1 MAGDFMRII
10 PAENKQPL
18 TSIRVIGVG
27 GGGGNALNHMIEE
40 GIEGVEFIAVNTD
53 AQDLQKNLA
62 SIKLQIGEKLT
73 GGRGTGGDPRKGEE
87 AAKES
92 EEIISE
98 KIKNS
103 NMIFIT
109 AGMGGGTGTGAAPV
123 IAEIAQKMG
132 ILTVGVVTTPF
143 LFEGAKKMQKA
154 MSGIE
159 NLKERLNSII
169 IIPNEKVKAL
179 NNGQISFKDAFKQ
192 ADSLLM
198 NAVKGIADIITT
210 TGFMNV
216 DFEDVKTVMSAGGQA
231 VMGMGEGEGEER
243 VLDAIKQAIANPL
256 VEIKSIK
263 GARGLLINFTC
274 GEDIIMDEI
283 SSGIEYLTKEVSKEA
298 EIKFGVVLDKN
309 YEGRVRVTV
318 IATGFNEDRA
328 SSIPVSSRGIETP
341 SGLGGLLNPI
351 DPVEGTTVNDDS
363 NPNVNWVNTPTSIG
377 SSTGSSSL
385 EDFMEPTFKRNKKG
399 DKID

>member
-1 MAGDFMRII
+1 MAGNFMRIK
-10 PAENKQPL
+10 PAENRQPL

-40 GIEGVEFIAVNTD
+40 GIEGVDFIAVNTD

-62 SIKLQIGEKLT
+62 PIKIQIGEKLT

-92 EEIISE
+92 EEVISE
-98 KIKNS
+98 RLKNS

-123 IAEIAQKMG
+123 IAEIAQKLG

-143 LFEGAKKMQKA
+143 LFEGPKKMQKA

-159 NLKERLNSII
+159 NLREKLNSII
-169 IIPNEKVKAL
+169 IIPNEKVKEL
-179 NNGQISFKDAFKQ
+179 NNGNISFKDAFKQ

-231 VMGMGEGEGEER
+231 VMGMGEGEGDEK
-243 VLDAIKQAIANPL
+243 VYDAIKQAIENPL
-256 VEIKSIK
+256 VDIKSIK
-263 GARGLLINFTC
+263 GAKGLLINFTC
-274 GEDIIMDEI
+274 GEDITMEEI
-283 SSGIEYLTKEVSKEA
+283 TGGVEYLTKEVSKEA

-318 IATGFNEDRA
+318 IATGFYSDKT

-351 DPVEGTTVNDDS
+351 DPVEINQVTDEQNT
-363 NPNVNWVNTPTSIG
+363 NVNWINTPTSLDD
-377 SSTGSSSL
+377 SMGSSSL
-385 EDFMEPTFKRNKKG
+385 EDFKEPTFKRNKKV
-399 DKID
+399 D

>member
-1 MAGDFMRII
+1 MAGNFMRIK
-10 PAENKQPL
+10 PAENRQPL

-40 GIEGVEFIAVNTD
+40 GIEGVDFIAVNTD

-62 SIKLQIGEKLT
+62 PIKIQIGEKLT

-92 EEIISE
+92 EEVISE
-98 KIKNS
+98 RLKNS

-123 IAEIAQKMG
+123 IAEIAQKLG

-143 LFEGAKKMQKA
+143 LFEGPKKMQKA

-159 NLKERLNSII
+159 NLREKLNSII
-169 IIPNEKVKAL
+169 IIPNEKVKEL
-179 NNGQISFKDAFKQ
+179 NNGNISFKDAFKQ

-231 VMGMGEGEGEER
+231 VMGMGEGEGDEK
-243 VLDAIKQAIANPL
+243 VYDAIKQAIENPL
-256 VEIKSIK
+256 VDIKSIK
-263 GARGLLINFTC
+263 GAKGLLINFTC
-274 GEDIIMDEI
+274 GEDITMEEI
-283 SSGIEYLTKEVSKEA
+283 TGGVEYLTKEVSKEA

-318 IATGFNEDRA
+318 IATGFYSDKT
-328 SSIPVSSRGIETP
+328 SSITVSSRGIETP

-351 DPVEGTTVNDDS
+351 DHMEVNQVNDDQ
-363 NPNVNWVNTPTSIG
+363 NTNVNWINTPTSLDD
-377 SSTGSSSL
+377 SMGSSSL
-385 EDFMEPTFKRNKKG
+385 EDFKEPTFKRNKKV
-399 DKID
+399 D

>member
-1 MAGDFMRII
+1 MAGNFMRIK
-10 PAENKQPL
+10 PAENRQPL

-40 GIEGVEFIAVNTD
+40 GIEGVDFIAVNTD

-62 SIKLQIGEKLT
+62 PIKIQIGEKLT

-92 EEIISE
+92 EEVISE
-98 KIKNS
+98 KLKNS

-123 IAEIAQKMG
+123 IAEIAQKLG

-159 NLKERLNSII
+159 NLREKLNSII
-169 IIPNEKVKAL
+169 IIPNEKVKEL
-179 NNGQISFKDAFKQ
+179 NNGNISFKDAFKQ

-231 VMGMGEGEGEER
+231 VMGMGEGEGDER
-243 VLDAIKQAIANPL
+243 VYDAIKQAIENPL
-256 VEIKSIK
+256 VDIKSIK

-274 GEDIIMDEI
+274 GEDITMEEI
-283 SSGIEYLTKEVSKEA
+283 TGGVEYLTREVSKEA

-309 YEGRVRVTV
+309 YEGRARVTV
-318 IATGFNEDRA
+318 IATGFYAGKTN
-328 SSIPVSSRGIETP
+328 PVQVSSRGIEPP
-341 SGLGGLLNPI
+341 SGLGGLLNPVN
-351 DPVEGTTVNDDS
+351 PVEVNQANDDQ
-363 NPNVNWVNTPTSIG
+363 NTNVNWINTPTSLEGSMG
-377 SSTGSSSL
+377 SSAL
-385 EDFMEPTFKRNKKG
+385 EDFKEPTFKRNKKG
-399 DKID
+399 D